1 MKTHKDTDRHPTDL
15 KSARMNY
22 PNSTM
27 QPFVLQNA
35 SVGFQYPKPALS
47 YYNFFIFL
55 QYITYNSAKYLEE
68 LNKAITSNLNS
79 KDN

>member
-35 SVGFQYPKPALS
+35 SVGFQYPQPALS
-47 YYNFFIFL
+47 YHKKKMSPNIAINSVNYYQTLN
-55 QYITYNSAKYLEE
+55 ITLRIVYY
-68 LNKAITSNLNS
+68 
-79 KDN
+79 

>member
-1 MKTHKDTDRHPTDL
+1 MKTHEDTDRHPTDL

-35 SVGFQYPKPALS
+35 SVDFQYPKPALS
-47 YYNFFIFL
+47 YVYASDYGKPKGRKLVKNI
-55 QYITYNSAKYLEE
+55 S
-68 LNKAITSNLNS
+68 
-79 KDN
+79 

>member
-1 MKTHKDTDRHPTDL
+1 MKTHEDTDRHPTDL

-35 SVGFQYPKPALS
+35 SVDFQYPKPALS
-47 YYNFFIFL
+47 YKNTHIIFVPN
-55 QYITYNSAKYLEE
+55 YIEILLEAFV
-68 LNKAITSNLNS
+68 LNRTFGFTIIPSFV
-79 KDN
+79 

>member
-1 MKTHKDTDRHPTDL
+1 MKTHEDTDRHPTDL

-47 YYNFFIFL
+47 YLQKQDRATEIFRTSL
-55 QYITYNSAKYLEE
+55 SIHGIMLYIQG
-68 LNKAITSNLNS
+68 
-79 KDN
+79 